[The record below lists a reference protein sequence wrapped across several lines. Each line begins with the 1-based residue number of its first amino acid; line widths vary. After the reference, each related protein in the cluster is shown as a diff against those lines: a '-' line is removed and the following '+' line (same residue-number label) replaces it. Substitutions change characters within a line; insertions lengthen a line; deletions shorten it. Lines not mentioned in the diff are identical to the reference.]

1 MYIGNQTTIL
11 NPVYFFG
18 KPKNSQKVV
27 NVKILPADVDTGIV
41 FKRTDLKENNIIK
54 LSYDNMV
61 IENDNIILKN
71 NNISIS
77 NVENLLASIWA
88 DRLDNVIIELDGD
101 AIPYIDGTSEPISF
115 LLTTARIKEF
125 EKARNVFEL
134 NENVSVKIGSS
145 EINLKKGNGALKI
158 KISNE
163 FNSFEFDNGI
173 LPFKDTLS
181 TINEDGD
188 KLKLDTISTLVIIF
202 IGGKYCNFDVEFK
215 NFNKKVAYEFFK
227 NILK

>member
-11 NPVYFFG
+11 NPAYFFG

-41 FKRTDLKENNIIK
+41 FKRTDLKENNVIK
-54 LSYDNMV
+54 LNYDNIV
-61 IENDNIILKN
+61 IDNDCIILKN
-71 NNISIS
+71 NNISI
-77 NVENLLASIWA
+77 NNIENLLASIWA
-88 DRLDNVIIELDGD
+88 ARLDNVIIELDGD
-101 AIPYIDGTSEPISF
+101 AIPYIDGTSEPTSF
-115 LLTTARIKEF
+115 LLTTARTKEF
-125 EKARNVFEL
+125 EKLRNVFEL
-134 NENVSVKIGSS
+134 NENVGVKIGSS

-173 LPFKDTLS
+173 LAFKDTLS

-188 KLKLDTISTLVIIF
+188 KLKLDTISALVIIF
-202 IGGKYCNFDVEFK
+202 ISGKYCNFDVEFK